1 MTFKTL
7 KMAIAGIALTISNF
21 ANAGLVLTVDLSVEN
36 TITILATSES
46 SLATASGSDGIG
58 FLLTDFFDSNFSG
71 LITSSSLLSGNL
83 TSANETTDGTPILFS
98 NGLDNGLNVWSFTDD
113 LQMTFTAGQL
123 AFSGQASWTVS
134 AANYA
139 SAINGA
145 LAGNVYA
152 PADDMADISN
162 ASLIG
167 TWQVAEVPAPS
178 TLAILALGLM
188 GIASR
193 RFKTST

>member
-1 MTFKTL
+1 MTFKIL

-46 SLATASGSDGIG
+46 SLATANGGDTIG

-71 LITSSSLLSGNL
+71 LIGSSSLLSGNL
-83 TSANETTDGTPILFS
+83 TSANETTDDTPNLFS
-98 NGLDNGLNVWSFTDD
+98 NALDNGLNVWSFTNDP
-113 LQMTFTAGQL
+113 QMTFTAGQL

-134 AANYA
+134 AANYT

-167 TWQVAEVPAPS
+167 TWQVVEVPAPS

-188 GIASR
+188 GITSR